1 MFRMP
6 QLYVLHG
13 NRTCNPLATRDL
25 SIEEIEIESDLSD
38 SSMKY
43 ACMVLGEAGRRL
55 LQSDDELRGRRAAHL
70 AAENFNEVL
79 SSLHAACALLC
90 NRWMMLELRRQ
101 LQEESVSLYRGVA
114 AEALRAKLALVEDRM
129 HKASDGFGS
138 RRDREAKDREQ
149 RWLTRN
155 KKDEEGKRGGKSAKA
170 RAVSL
175 QPTTDVSAAA
185 PSSATAL
192 SEHWTGSLTVK
203 SLLVSWAFLVP
214 KPGTNKWKL
223 ALDFRW
229 LNIFCVMSRVKTET
243 LKKLRRPN
251 DWFIRV
257 MVEHVRVAQAAADRR
272 ELHNSETKRELSQLV
287 TGNYWAAVPVQL
299 NNSTDLD
306 LHGLAP
312 EPVSTLQASNDKCT
326 SEAEALHMPPNLAWV
341 PVRQT
346 WPVYAALQDCGRG
359 V

>member
-129 HKASDGFGS
+129 HKASDGLAADEVLQQWLNDFDTPLGKVVLS
-138 RRDREAKDREQ
+138 TTANSVASAEFCADREAKDREQ

-170 RAVSL
+170 RA
-175 QPTTDVSAAA
+175 
-185 PSSATAL
+185 
-192 SEHWTGSLTVK
+192 
-203 SLLVSWAFLVP
+203 
-214 KPGTNKWKL
+214 PGTNKWKL
-223 ALDFRW
+223 ALDFRG
-229 LNIFCVMSRVKTET
+229 LKIFCVMSQVKTET

-251 DWFIRV
+251 DWCFSFAL
-257 MVEHVRVAQAAADRR
+257 EDGFQALGIDRDFQHFMQFAR
-272 ELHNSETKRELSQLV
+272 
-287 TGNYWAAVPVQL
+287 
-299 NNSTDLD
+299 
-306 LHGLAP
+306 
-312 EPVSTLQASNDKCT
+312 
-326 SEAEALHMPPNLAWV
+326 
-341 PVRQT
+341 
-346 WPVYAALQDCGRG
+346 
-359 V
+359 